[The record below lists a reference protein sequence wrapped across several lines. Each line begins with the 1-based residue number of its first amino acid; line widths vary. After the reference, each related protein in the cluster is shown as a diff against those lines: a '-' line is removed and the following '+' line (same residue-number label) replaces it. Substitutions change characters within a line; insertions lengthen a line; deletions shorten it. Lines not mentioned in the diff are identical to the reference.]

1 VSANEEDVM
10 TDNNAAPEGDEV
22 ATAEVAEVATETP
35 EASTEAVTAEV
46 ATETPEV
53 SAEAVTAEGA
63 TETPEASAEAV
74 TAEAATETPEA
85 SAEAVVAT
93 PAAPASTGPAP
104 ASPSSTGPSSTGPAT
119 RSRGSKAAKSS
130 HLAQTVGRRKEA
142 IVRVRIITGTGS
154 FTLNG
159 RTLESY
165 FPNKVHQQLVREPL
179 VITEKAEAFDIV
191 ANLRGGGVT
200 GQAGALRL
208 AVARALAEV
217 NPDDRPALKKAG
229 FLTRDARVTESKKY
243 GLKKARKA
251 PQYSKR

>member
-1 VSANEEDVM
+1 MA
-10 TDNNAAPEGDEV
+10 
-22 ATAEVAEVATETP
+22 
-35 EASTEAVTAEV
+35 
-46 ATETPEV
+46 
-53 SAEAVTAEGA
+53 
-63 TETPEASAEAV
+63 
-74 TAEAATETPEA
+74 AEAATETPEA
-85 SAEAVVAT
+85 SAEAVVVT
-93 PAAPASTGPAP
+93 PAAPASSGPAP
-104 ASPSSTGPSSTGPAT
+104 ASPSSTGPAS

>member
-1 VSANEEDVM
+1 MDENAVAVED
-10 TDNNAAPEGDEV
+10 APEG
-22 ATAEVAEVATETP
+22 AEVTET
-35 EASTEAVTAEV
+35 
-46 ATETPEV
+46 
-53 SAEAVTAEGA
+53 
-63 TETPEASAEAV
+63 
-74 TAEAATETPEA
+74 
-85 SAEAVVAT
+85 VVAV
-93 PAAPASTGPAP
+93 PAAPT
-104 ASPSSTGPSSTGPAT
+104 AT
-119 RSRGSKAAKSS
+119 RSRGTAKPSKGG

-142 IVRVRIITGTGS
+142 IVRVRIVPGTGN

-179 VITEKAEAFDIV
+179 VITEKAESYDILG
-191 ANLRGGGVT
+191 NLRGGGIT

-217 NPDDRPALKKAG
+217 EPDDRPTLKKAG